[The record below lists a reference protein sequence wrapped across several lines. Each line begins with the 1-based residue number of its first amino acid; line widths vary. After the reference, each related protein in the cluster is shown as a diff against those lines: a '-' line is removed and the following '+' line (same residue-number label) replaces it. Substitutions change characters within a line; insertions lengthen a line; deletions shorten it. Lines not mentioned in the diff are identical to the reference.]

1 MPKSTTAVYP
11 GSFDPITNGHLDVLD
26 RAARVFSRLIVMVAT
41 NVQKEALFSVEER
54 LSMIRESVGHLGN
67 VEVDAHGGLLVNYCR
82 DRGASVIVRGLRAVS
97 DFEFEF
103 QMALMN
109 RKLAPGVETFF
120 LMPDEA
126 YTYLSSRIIRE
137 MARLGGDIRPFVPE
151 SVVPR
156 VMERVRDASC

>member
-11 GSFDPITNGHLDVLD
+11 GSFDPITNGHLDVLE

-82 DRGASVIVRGLRAVS
+82 ERGASVIVRGLRAVS

-126 YTYLSSRIIRE
+126 YTYLSSRISRE

>member
-11 GSFDPITNGHLDVLD
+11 GSFDPITNGHVDVLE
-26 RAARVFSRLIVMVAT
+26 RAARVFGRLIVMVAT
-41 NVQKEALFSVEER
+41 NVQKDALFSVEER
-54 LSMIRESVGHLGN
+54 LSMIREAVGRLGN
-67 VEVDAHGGLLVNYCR
+67 VEVDAYGGLLVDYCR
-82 DRGASVIVRGLRAVS
+82 RRGASVIVRGLRAVS

-156 VMERVRDASC
+156 VMERARAASC